1 MILGSPSMWL
11 GLQWTK
17 QSISCPLIK
26 CQARLSL
33 KYTFVHFIL
42 LSPIPIG
49 WKGDRGN
56 WTLNRRSCCYNTQ
69 RDIWSRAIAQSLLS
83 ISISFNWMALC
94 GKGDNKEGNVD
105 IRSKWTTAIDYWCCH
120 WHFELNNW
128 NEWVTRIQLV
138 SLFNIN
144 LFAQLIRTNR
154 SSRPCVCTFAI
165 SVPSF
170 SGWETTQSVWVLL
183 RKYNSPAHQMCWYL
197 IMNYRP
203 DKYTSYV
210 CR

>member
-33 KYTFVHFIL
+33 KYTLFYYHRFRLVGKATEAIEL
-42 LSPIPIG
+42 
-49 WKGDRGN
+49 
-56 WTLNRRSCCYNTQ
+56 WTAVPAAIIH

-128 NEWVTRIQLV
+128 NEWVTWIQLV
-138 SLFNIN
+138 SVFNIN

-170 SGWETTQSVWVLL
+170 SGWETTQSVWILL
-183 RKYNSPAHQMCWYL
+183 RKFNTPAHQMCWYL

-203 DKYTSYV
+203 DEYTSYV